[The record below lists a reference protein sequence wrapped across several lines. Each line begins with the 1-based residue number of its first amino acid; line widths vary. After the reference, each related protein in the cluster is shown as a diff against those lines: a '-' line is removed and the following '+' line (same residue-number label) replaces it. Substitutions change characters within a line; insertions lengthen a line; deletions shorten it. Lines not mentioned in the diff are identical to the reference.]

1 MTSHRIADVVLGL
14 ALRLDALDAE
24 PAEVLAHPGERALVQ
39 EAGEVV
45 GAVGQELAPRDA
57 DEEIEELPRDRLRAR
72 RGGSLRE
79 RDMGEA
85 ERARVALEVGEAGQ
99 HVAGRGAPEHAAPG
113 GRIRASAGGRPRP
126 PRARAPSGASG

>member
-1 MTSHRIADVVLGL
+1 MGLEERAILGAAGAEMPGGEPRHDLAQDRHVVLGL

-24 PAEVLAHPGERALVQ
+24 PGEALAHPGERALVQ

-72 RGGSLRE
+72 R
-79 RDMGEA
+79 
-85 ERARVALEVGEAGQ
+85 
-99 HVAGRGAPEHAAPG
+99 P
-113 GRIRASAGGRPRP
+113 
-126 PRARAPSGASG
+126 